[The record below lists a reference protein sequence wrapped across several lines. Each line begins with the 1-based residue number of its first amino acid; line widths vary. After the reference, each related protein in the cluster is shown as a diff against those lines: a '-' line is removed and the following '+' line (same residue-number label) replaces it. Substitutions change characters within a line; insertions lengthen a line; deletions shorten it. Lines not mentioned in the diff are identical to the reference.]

1 MASNREKDVGR
12 ELGRAVAALPP
23 ALRTIFQR
31 CGDPT
36 TENLARLV
44 ADVPE
49 DERGHASEA
58 AAVARLLDLF
68 ERQAALQRQRHRRQE
83 REKAYLAALLSFEEF
98 PMPRPRTP
106 A

>member
-1 MASNREKDVGR
+1 MASEKNVGR

-23 ALRTIFQR
+23 TLRTIFLR

-36 TENLARLV
+36 PDNLARLV
-44 ADVPE
+44 AEVPE
-49 DERGHASEA
+49 GERGHVGEA
-58 AAVARLLDLF
+58 AAVAGLLDLF
-68 ERQAALQRQRHRRQE
+68 ERQAILQRQRHRRQE